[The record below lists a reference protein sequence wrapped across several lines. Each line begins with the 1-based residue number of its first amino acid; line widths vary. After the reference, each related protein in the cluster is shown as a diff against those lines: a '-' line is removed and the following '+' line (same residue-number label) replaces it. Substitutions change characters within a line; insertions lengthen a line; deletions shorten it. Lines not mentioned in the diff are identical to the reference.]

1 MIPFDRKTEMLTRLY
16 RLILALS
23 IFSLFLIQQVFCTGT
38 STNTNYDNT
47 KYSVNYQDYDYKV
60 LSEGRLVIENLFT
73 PRQMDLLMEVV
84 HTDSLLNVDTD
95 TVKKSREVIMQTT
108 DYIFDREGP
117 DYNLHKY
124 LEHLSREKSPDE
136 MKETH
141 RKMLL
146 KTNVLVV
153 QDMIT
158 SVVEAFFNHEMRI
171 KRGTFYVRSQV
182 TIRSEDEKTPPKLNK
197 SATAAGWQLV
207 PHADNCLALLSYD
220 SISCYYMHDPEYLDR
235 DVSIILF
242 LNDLDEG
249 GELTFLDFPS
259 IPTFF
264 NGSIPDQNHLVWDTL
279 QDTTDPT
286 TVSSTTTTTTTT
298 TQTPTT
304 AMSVP
309 TSTSQ
314 VITDDDHIVMPLQ
327 ISEPIL
333 KKRQLKA
340 TPRYLPFS
348 QITPPTKANIR
359 RHLSDETIQ
368 FGELPDATQFTLL
381 KPKTGR
387 LVVFS
392 SGIENVHAVTQ
403 VLNNDRRNTF
413 FMFFSKI
420 LSTVDKQ
427 NEVVRDPL

>member
-1 MIPFDRKTEMLTRLY
+1 MGRRVSCLANLFNFI
-16 RLILALS
+16 LISYVLS
-23 IFSLFLIQQVFCTGT
+23 SNQKD
-38 STNTNYDNT
+38 ST
-47 KYSVNYQDYDYKV
+47 KYSVNYKDYDYQV

-73 PRQMDLLMEVV
+73 QRQLNLLMEVV
-84 HTDSLLNVDTD
+84 QTDKLLNVDTD

-124 LEHLSREKSPDE
+124 IETLSREKSPNE
-136 MKETH
+136 MQETH

-158 SVVEAFFNHEMRI
+158 SVVEDFFNHEMRI

-182 TIRSEDEKTPPKLNK
+182 TIRSEDEKTPSKLNK

-242 LNDLDEG
+242 LNDLAEG

-259 IPTFF
+259 IPTIF

-279 QDTTDPT
+279 HDTDP
-286 TVSSTTTTTTTT
+286 VKY
-298 TQTPTT
+298 
-304 AMSVP
+304 
-309 TSTSQ
+309 TSTPVATPVPAS
-314 VITDDDHIVMPLQ
+314 INDDDHIVMSSQ
-327 ISEPIL
+327 SVEQTESKSTSESQTSKNLRSDLTIL
-333 KKRQLKA
+333 KKRHLIPTPAQ
-340 TPRYLPFS
+340 PRYLPFS
-348 QITPPTKANIR
+348 QIPIPTKANVR
-359 RHLSDETIQ
+359 RHLQDETIQ

-387 LVVFS
+387 LVIFS

-420 LSTVDKQ
+420 LTTAGKE
-427 NEVVRDPL
+427 NEVVRDPLA

>member
-1 MIPFDRKTEMLTRLY
+1 MLSDRF
-16 RLILALS
+16 LS
-23 IFSLFLIQQVFCTGT
+23 FFLFCLVFIHQVLSSNEG
-38 STNTNYDNT
+38 NT
-47 KYSVNYQDYDYKV
+47 KYSVNYKDYDHHV

-73 PRQMDLLMEVV
+73 QRQLDLLMEVV
-84 HTDSLLNVDTD
+84 ETDKILNVDTD
-95 TVKKSREVIMQTT
+95 MVKKSREIIMQTA

-117 DYNLHKY
+117 DYDIRKY
-124 LEHLSREKSPDE
+124 IESISRNKSPEE
-136 MKETH
+136 MKESH

-182 TIRSEDEKTPPKLNK
+182 TIRSNAEKTPPKLNK
-197 SATAAGWQLV
+197 SEAEAGWQLV

-242 LNDLDEG
+242 LNDLAEG
-249 GELTFLDFPS
+249 GELTFLDFPN

-264 NGSIPDQNHLVWDTL
+264 NGSIPDQNHVVWDTL
-279 QDTTDPT
+279 QDTDPVAT
-286 TVSSTTTTTTTT
+286 TRTPSSAPVS
-298 TQTPTT
+298 
-304 AMSVP
+304 V
-309 TSTSQ
+309 
-314 VITDDDHIVMPLQ
+314 TDDDHIVVPPKQEEAESNERRLH
-327 ISEPIL
+327 SEPL
-333 KKRQLKA
+333 KMTNLRSESAVFKKRSLNSSQKA
-340 TPRYLPFS
+340 QPRYLPVS
-348 QITPPTKANIR
+348 QIPTPTKTHVR
-359 RHLSDETIQ
+359 RHLQDGTIQ

-420 LSTVDKQ
+420 LTTAGKE
-427 NEVVRDPL
+427 NEVVRDPLS